1 MSEKYTETD
10 RNEAIINI
18 FVKSSNLL
26 MRRINCLN
34 KVLVKNGILII
45 VSTHWSEFKNNLLYH
60 IILINLLTLINI
72 FIMV

>member
-45 VSTHWSEFKNNLLYH
+45 VSTHWSKFKNNLSYH